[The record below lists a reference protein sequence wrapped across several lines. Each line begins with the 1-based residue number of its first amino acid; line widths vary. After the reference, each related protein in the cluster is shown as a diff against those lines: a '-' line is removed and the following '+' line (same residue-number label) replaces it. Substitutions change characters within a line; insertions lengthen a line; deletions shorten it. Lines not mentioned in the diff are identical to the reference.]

1 MLDSIRSEFE
11 RYRALLQLALEQVHD
26 DEFERTTIDDGNSI
40 AVVVQHLAGN
50 LASRFTDFLDTD
62 GEKPWRGRDSE
73 FEPAKAER
81 VQLMERMEES
91 WSILHRAIDDV
102 ESREALDAIVTIR
115 GVELTA
121 TAALHRSLSHF
132 TYHVGQV
139 VLLARSFRGG
149 EWKSLSIP
157 RGGSAEYARDPSRE
171 VHPSGSSLD
180 TDTTLSVADQRDS
193 LD

>member
-50 LASRFTDFLDTD
+50 LKSRFSDFLDTD
-62 GEKPWRGRDSE
+62 GEKPWRGRDRE
-73 FEPAKAER
+73 FEPSKSDRE
-81 VQLMERMEES
+81 QLMERMEES

-102 ESREALDAIVTIR
+102 ESRGALDATVTIR

-121 TAALHRSLSHF
+121 TAALHRSLSHV

-149 EWKSLSIP
+149 EWNSLSIP
-157 RGGSAEYARDPSRE
+157 RGGSAEYARNPSRE
-171 VHPSGSSLD
+171 RHPSGSSPD
-180 TDTTLSVADQRDS
+180 TYTRSSVADQ
-193 LD
+193 